1 MASNCTTQVSVEAGS
16 TWAQRSGISFLK
28 GLRAIE
34 RAWICRYAFR
44 STEPS
49 KKRRVRSPTPRRS
62 FSPSFFFS
70 FTFTSIKSNCT
81 CDWDCPEVKF
91 LPQWLHQNTDFTPNG
106 QDLINIDFILWHVTL
121 APFMLN
127 QSQQQSFQQGI
138 LLIMNLFVP
147 ENIFVGFL
155 IKVCIIRVYTHC
167 FLNVI
172 FRINSK
178 AKVSA

>member
-1 MASNCTTQVSVEAGS
+1 M
-16 TWAQRSGISFLK
+16 
-28 GLRAIE
+28 
-34 RAWICRYAFR
+34 
-44 STEPS
+44 
-49 KKRRVRSPTPRRS
+49 
-62 FSPSFFFS
+62 
-70 FTFTSIKSNCT
+70 
-81 CDWDCPEVKF
+81 
-91 LPQWLHQNTDFTPNG
+91 DFTPNG

-121 APFMLN
+121 APFKLN

>member
-1 MASNCTTQVSVEAGS
+1 MAWNYTMQVSVEAGS

-34 RAWICRYAFR
+34 RAWICHYAFR

-49 KKRRVRSPTPRRS
+49 KRGEFGHQLPGA
-62 FSPSFFFS
+62 PSRQVVVS
-70 FTFTSIKSNCT
+70 FTFTSIESNCT

-106 QDLINIDFILWHVTL
+106 QDLINIDFFLWHVTL
-121 APFMLN
+121 APFTLN
-127 QSQQQSFQQGI
+127 QSQLQQSFQQGS
-138 LLIMNLFVP
+138 LLIMSLFVP

-172 FRINSK
+172 FPINSK